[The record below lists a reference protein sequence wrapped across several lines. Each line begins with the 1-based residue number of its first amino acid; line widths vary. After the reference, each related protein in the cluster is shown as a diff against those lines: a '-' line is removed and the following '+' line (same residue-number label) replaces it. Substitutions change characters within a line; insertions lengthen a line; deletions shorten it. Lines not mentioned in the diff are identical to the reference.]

1 MRLPNG
7 LAWSVPITLAVSGE
21 VADAVRGA
29 DAVALTDEE
38 DRFLGVLE
46 LEEVFD
52 VDPGQIE
59 QVVMNL
65 AVNARDAMPR
75 GGTLT
80 IRTAQRVLAAN
91 EPRMHARGSP
101 QRPAKLAARRGV
113 SLEVADTG
121 TGIPPELQARIFEP
135 FFTTKESGKGT
146 GLGLSTVFGIVEQSG
161 GHVSVTSEIGHGAC
175 FHVLLPADDDTADDL
190 DTRAHDVALAGGTET
205 LLVVEDD
212 HTVARLA
219 AQILRGQGYR
229 VFIAANADEASRQA
243 AELASLDMLIADVVL
258 PGPSGVE
265 VAAAITERHPT
276 VKVLYT
282 SGYTD
287 DAVVR
292 HGVIAGTVA
301 FLQKPFTRETL
312 TAAVRRVL
320 DDPANERS
328 PSGMD

>member
-1 MRLPNG
+1 
-7 LAWSVPITLAVSGE
+7 
-21 VADAVRGA
+21 
-29 DAVALTDEE
+29 
-38 DRFLGVLE
+38 
-46 LEEVFD
+46 
-52 VDPGQIE
+52 
-59 QVVMNL
+59 
-65 AVNARDAMPR
+65 
-75 GGTLT
+75 
-80 IRTAQRVLAAN
+80 
-91 EPRMHARGSP
+91 
-101 QRPAKLAARRGV
+101 
-113 SLEVADTG
+113 
-121 TGIPPELQARIFEP
+121 
-135 FFTTKESGKGT
+135 
-146 GLGLSTVFGIVEQSG
+146 
-161 GHVSVTSEIGHGAC
+161 
-175 FHVLLPADDDTADDL
+175 
-190 DTRAHDVALAGGTET
+190 
-205 LLVVEDD
+205 
-212 HTVARLA
+212 
-219 AQILRGQGYR
+219 